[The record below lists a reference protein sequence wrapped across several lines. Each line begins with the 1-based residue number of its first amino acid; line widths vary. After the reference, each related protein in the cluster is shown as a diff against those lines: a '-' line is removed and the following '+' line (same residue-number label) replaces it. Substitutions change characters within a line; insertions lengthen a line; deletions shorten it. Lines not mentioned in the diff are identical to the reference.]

1 MFDNTHYYPHPHTHM
16 HIYIIA
22 VFNTA
27 KWQSKE
33 KSCYDAHHSSD
44 WCIRIYIITEAQSNQ
59 QLLLLTANV
68 YMCRWSMHDIKIA
81 AILKFRPCTLLLSL
95 PLDFILVSLLC
106 SRHDTY
112 NLTLIGFNILVQ
124 HIKDWTYYISVNL
137 IQAQFCVNDLPEE

>member
-1 MFDNTHYYPHPHTHM
+1 MCVWLYTLLSSSSYTHA
-16 HIYIIA
+16 HI
-22 VFNTA
+22 
-27 KWQSKE
+27 
-33 KSCYDAHHSSD
+33 HHSSIQHSQVAKQRKILL
-44 WCIRIYIITEAQSNQ
+44 WCTPLFRCIRIYIITEAQSNQ

-95 PLDFILVSLLC
+95 PLDFVLVSLLC